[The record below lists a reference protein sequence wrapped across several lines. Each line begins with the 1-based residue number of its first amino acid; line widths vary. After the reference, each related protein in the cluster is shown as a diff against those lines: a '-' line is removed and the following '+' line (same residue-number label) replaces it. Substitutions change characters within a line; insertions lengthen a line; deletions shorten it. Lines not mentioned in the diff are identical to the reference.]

1 MRKLFK
7 LGVLAGLAAVAA
19 RLLRR
24 QAPPEPGVGQA
35 AAPPPPA
42 ASEPATIAPDPAPTE
57 PGPPQAE
64 QESADEGVEGY
75 CMRERKHVR
84 IKDPEHTVA
93 KNGREAVR
101 GTCPDCG
108 STIFRFV

>member
-7 LGVLAGLAAVAA
+7 LGLVAAIGVAAA
-19 RLLRR
+19 RLLRQ
-24 QAPPEPGVGQA
+24 QAPPEPAGQA
-35 AAPPPPA
+35 SAPPPPA
-42 ASEPATIAPDPAPTE
+42 PEPAKPSKPAE
-57 PGPPQAE
+57 PESRAE
-64 QESADEGVEGY
+64 AEDGIEGY
-75 CMRERKHVR
+75 CMKERKHVR
-84 IKDPEHTVA
+84 IKDPEKTTA

>member
-1 MRKLFK
+1 MRKLLK
-7 LGVLAGLAAVAA
+7 LGLLAGLAALAA
-19 RLLRR
+19 RLLR
-24 QAPPEPGVGQA
+24 QQPPPEPAVGQA
-35 AAPPPPA
+35 SAPPPAP
-42 ASEPATIAPDPAPTE
+42 EPARAEPPEAEPAGE
-57 PGPPQAE
+57 AI
-64 QESADEGVEGY
+64 EGY
-75 CMRERKHVR
+75 CMKERKHVR

>member
-7 LGVLAGLAAVAA
+7 LGLLAAIGIAA
-19 RLLRR
+19 VRLLRQ
-24 QAPPEPGVGQA
+24 QAPADAVVGQA
-35 AAPPPPA
+35 SAPPPPA
-42 ASEPATIAPDPAPTE
+42 PEPAE
-57 PGPPQAE
+57 PPAE
-64 QESADEGVEGY
+64 QAGEDIEGY
-75 CMRERKHVR
+75 CMKERKHVR
-84 IKDPEHTVA
+84 IKDPQHTTA